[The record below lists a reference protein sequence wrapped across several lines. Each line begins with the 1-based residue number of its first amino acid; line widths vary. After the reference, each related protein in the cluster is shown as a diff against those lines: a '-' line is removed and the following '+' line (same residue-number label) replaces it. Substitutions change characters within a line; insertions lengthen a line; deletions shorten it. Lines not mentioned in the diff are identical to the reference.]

1 MADFPFG
8 ANKILR
14 DGYSESPPERT
25 IRTNMDVG
33 PAKVRRRTFAAT
45 SPIAFSMYLTNSEW
59 NTLYDFYLANDATV
73 FNFVHP
79 RTGQTV
85 KARFSDIPDGSFNQ
99 TMWSVNV
106 KLEIMP

>member
-8 ANKILR
+8 ASKILR
-14 DGYSESPPERT
+14 DGFSESPPERT

-33 PAKVRRRTFAAT
+33 PAKVRRRTVAAVGHIGFT
-45 SPIAFSMYLTNSEW
+45 LWLTNAEW
-59 NTLYDFYLANDATV
+59 DTLYNFYLANDATV

-85 KARFSDIPDGSFNQ
+85 KARFADVPDGSFNQ
-99 TMWSVNV
+99 TMWDVTV
-106 KLEIMP
+106 QLETMP

>member
-14 DGYSESPPERT
+14 DGYSETPPERT
-25 IRTNMDVG
+25 IRTSMDVG
-33 PAKVRRRTFAAT
+33 PAKVRRRTCAAVSRIGFT
-45 SPIAFSMYLTNSEW
+45 LWLTNEEW
-59 NTLYDFYLANDATV
+59 DTLYNFYLNNDALV

-85 KARFSDIPDGSFNQ
+85 KARFTDVPEGSFNQ
-99 TMWSVNV
+99 TMWDVSVR
-106 KLEIMP
+106 LEIMP

>member
-8 ANKILR
+8 TSKILR

-45 SPIAFSMYLTNSEW
+45 YNIAFTMFLTTAEW
-59 NTLYDFYLANDATV
+59 GMLYDFYLANDALV

-85 KARFSDIPDGSFNQ
+85 KARFADVPVGSLHE
-99 TMWSVNV
+99 TMWDVDV